1 MRARMDM
8 KNSASTFRAAE
19 APDGT
24 RGPIHAENMFLCEIW
39 SYTIFMHLWACAFN
53 AGPHEHEK

>member
-24 RGPIHAENMFLCEIW
+24 RGRIDAENMVLCKI
-39 SYTIFMHLWACAFN
+39 SSCTIFVHLWAHAFN